1 MKGGRPDERGEHRK
15 AAWPQTLQ
23 ELGDRVEHMFAS
35 QRQLN
40 AKQHEAATFG
50 DGPLRVIA
58 GPGTGKTTT
67 LTARVEVLL
76 ERGVMPERILLLTFT
91 RRAAREIVNR
101 VRAIRG
107 ADQVRRVSG
116 GTFHS
121 VAHHTLRRHHAA
133 VGLPEGFGVLD
144 RGDAADL
151 MDLVRGE
158 LGVVSR
164 ERRLPK
170 KATLAALYSRTV
182 NTGMPLVDV
191 MRDNTPWC
199 ADSSDEVA
207 SIFTAFVARKRS
219 LGLLD
224 FDDLLLYWR
233 VAAQD
238 DVLGEELGAA
248 YDHILVDEF
257 QDVNLLQLDVLVGL
271 RRVDPRLTLV
281 GDDAQAIYGFR
292 GASARF
298 LLDAER
304 YFSGL
309 ATITLDVNYRSSAAI
324 LRVANAIAADAPE
337 GFCSVLREEVPVIG
351 ASQPLLVHCANER
364 EQSELVTDRVLELYE
379 QGVALQKQAVLF
391 RAAHH
396 SADLEI
402 ELARR
407 RIPFVKY
414 GGLRYLEAA
423 HVKDLLA
430 AFRLADNPR
439 DEMAWFRLLQ
449 LMPGV
454 GPAKARRAINALR
467 DIDGNIPMSHGEI
480 KRRWSGVF
488 DVLPSDTR
496 EMSRD
501 LVEAMCEKEFEP
513 VVVHAERLRQ
523 AIAPLIAASYDD
535 ATPRLEDL
543 GALVLACAE
552 ATRLS
557 DVAAEQALEP
567 PTSTG
572 DLAGPPMIDE
582 DWLVL
587 STVHSAKGLEFDAVH
602 VIHAADGNFPSDMS
616 LGSPEGLEEE
626 RRLFYVSVTR
636 ARRNLAIYVPLR
648 YHHHR
653 VRDDH
658 SWSQPS
664 RFLSE
669 SVRSTLVEVTSEG
682 VSERSPSSSSTV
694 AIDGSEVVAG
704 QLSKLW

>member
-1 MKGGRPDERGEHRK
+1 
-15 AAWPQTLQ
+15 
-23 ELGDRVEHMFAS
+23 MFALERDLNE
-35 QRQLN
+35 RQL
-40 AKQHEAATFG
+40 EAATFG

-67 LTARVEVLL
+67 LTARVQFLL

-91 RRAAREIVNR
+91 RRSAREIVNR
-101 VRAIRG
+101 VRAMRG
-107 ADQVRRVSG
+107 ADSARRVSG

-121 VAHHTLRRHHAA
+121 VAHHSLRRHHAA

-144 RGDAADL
+144 SGDAADL

-158 LGVVSR
+158 MSIVSR
-164 ERRLPK
+164 DRRLPK
-170 KATLAALYSRTV
+170 KSTLAALYSRTV
-182 NTGMPLVDV
+182 NTGVSLADV
-191 MRDNTPWC
+191 MREVTPWC
-199 ADSSDEVA
+199 AESLDEVG
-207 SIFTAFVARKRS
+207 SIFSAFVARKQT

-233 VAAQD
+233 AAVQD
-238 DVLGEELGAA
+238 TALGDELSAA
-248 YDHILVDEF
+248 YDHVLVDEF
-257 QDVNLLQLDVLVGL
+257 QDVNRLQLDVLVGL
-271 RRVDPRLTLV
+271 RRRNPRLTIV

-292 GASARF
+292 GATARF
-298 LLDAER
+298 LLDAEV
-304 YFSGL
+304 YFDGL
-309 ATITLDVNYRSSAAI
+309 TTVTLNVNYRSSGSI
-324 LRVANAIAADAPE
+324 LAVANAIAADAPE
-337 GFCSVLREEVPVIG
+337 GFTSVLREVVPLVG
-351 ASQPLLVHCANER
+351 ASQPLLIHCADER
-364 EQSELVTDRVLELYE
+364 EQSESVADRVLDLYE

-391 RAAHH
+391 RAVHH

-439 DEMAWFRLLQ
+439 DEMAWFRLFQ

-454 GPAKARRAINALR
+454 GPAKARRAIDALR
-467 DIDGNIPMSHGEI
+467 DGDGKIPLSHTELQQH
-480 KRRWSGVF
+480 WS
-488 DVLPSDTR
+488 DVSDALSDDAR
-496 EMSRD
+496 LMAHD
-501 LVEAMCEKEFEP
+501 LSDALCEREFEP
-513 VVVHAERLRQ
+513 VELHAERIRRALT
-523 AIAPLIAASYDD
+523 PLITSSYDD
-535 ATPRLEDL
+535 AAPRLEDL
-543 GALVLACAE
+543 GALVLACSGM
-552 ATRLS
+552 TRLS

-567 PTSTG
+567 PASTG
-572 DLAGPPMIDE
+572 DFAGPPMVDE

-626 RRLFYVSVTR
+626 RRLFYVAVTR
-636 ARRNLAIYVPLR
+636 ARRNLALYVPLR

-658 SWSQPS
+658 SWAQPS
-664 RFLSE
+664 RFLSDQ
-669 SVRSTLVEVTSEG
+669 VRSTLAEIPAVRANLEG
-682 VSERSPSSSSTV
+682 PSPTPSV
-694 AIDGSEVVAG
+694 VVDGSAVVGG

>member
-1 MKGGRPDERGEHRK
+1 MCASR
-15 AAWPQTLQ
+15 Q
-23 ELGDRVEHMFAS
+23 ELNER
-35 QRQLN
+35 QR
-40 AKQHEAATFG
+40 EAANFG

-67 LTARVEVLL
+67 LTARVGVLL
-76 ERGVMPERILLLTFT
+76 ERGVTPERILLLTFT
-91 RRAAREIVNR
+91 RRSAREIVSR
-101 VRAIRG
+101 VRTLRG
-107 ADQVRRVSG
+107 ADQGRRVSG

-158 LGVVSR
+158 MGILSK

-182 NTGMPLVDV
+182 NTGMRLADV
-191 MRDNTPWC
+191 MRETTPWC
-199 ADSSDEVA
+199 AESLDEVA

-238 DVLGEELGAA
+238 DALGEELGAA

-271 RRVDPRLTLV
+271 RRIDPRLTIV

-292 GASARF
+292 GATARF
-298 LLDAER
+298 LLDAED
-304 YFSGL
+304 YFNDL
-309 ATITLDVNYRSSAAI
+309 TTITLDVNYRSSGVI
-324 LRVANAIAADAPE
+324 LGVANAIAADAPE
-337 GFCSVLREEVPVIG
+337 GFSSVLREVVPITG
-351 ASQPLLVHCANER
+351 ASQPLLVHCADER
-364 EQSELVTDRVLELYE
+364 DQSESVANRVLEFYE
-379 QGVALQKQAVLF
+379 QGTPLQKQAVLF

-396 SADLEI
+396 SGDLEI

-439 DEMAWFRLLQ
+439 DEVAWFRLLQ

-467 DIDGNIPMSHGEI
+467 DVDGNLPLSHGEVG
-480 KRRWSGVF
+480 RRWSIV
-488 DVLPSDTR
+488 DEELPSEVR
-496 EMSRD
+496 EMWRD
-501 LVEAMCEKEFEP
+501 LADAMCEKELEP
-513 VVVHAERLRQ
+513 VEVHAERIRR
-523 AIAPLIAASYDD
+523 AIVPLITSSYED
-535 ATPRLEDL
+535 AVVRLEDL
-543 GALVLACAE
+543 GALVLACAG
-552 ATRLS
+552 TLRLS

-567 PTSTG
+567 PVSTG
-572 DLAGPPMIDE
+572 NLAGPPMIDE

-626 RRLFYVSVTR
+626 RRLFYVAITR
-636 ARRNLAIYVPLR
+636 ARRNLAVYVPLR
-648 YHHHR
+648 YHHNR

-658 SWSQPS
+658 SWAQPS

-669 SVRSTLVEVTSEG
+669 SVRSTLVEVPTAVTSQQIPMSQLTVVIHGSRVVEG
-682 VSERSPSSSSTV
+682 H
-694 AIDGSEVVAG
+694 
-704 QLSKLW
+704 LSKLW

>member
-1 MKGGRPDERGEHRK
+1 
-15 AAWPQTLQ
+15 
-23 ELGDRVEHMFAS
+23 MFAS
-35 QRQLN
+35 RQELNERQR
-40 AKQHEAATFG
+40 EAANFG

-67 LTARVEVLL
+67 LTARVGVLL
-76 ERGVMPERILLLTFT
+76 ERGVTPERILLLTFT
-91 RRAAREIVNR
+91 RRSAREIVSR
-101 VRAIRG
+101 VRTLRG
-107 ADQVRRVSG
+107 ADQGRRVSG

-158 LGVVSR
+158 MGILSK

-182 NTGMPLVDV
+182 NTGMRLADV
-191 MRDNTPWC
+191 MRETTPWC
-199 ADSSDEVA
+199 AESLDEVA

-238 DVLGEELGAA
+238 DALGEELGAA

-271 RRVDPRLTLV
+271 RRIDPRLTIV

-292 GASARF
+292 GATARF
-298 LLDAER
+298 LLDAED
-304 YFSGL
+304 YFNDL
-309 ATITLDVNYRSSAAI
+309 TTITLDVNYRSSGAI
-324 LRVANAIAADAPE
+324 LEVANAIAADAPE
-337 GFCSVLREEVPVIG
+337 GFSSVLREVVPITG
-351 ASQPLLVHCANER
+351 ASQPLLVHCADER
-364 EQSELVTDRVLELYE
+364 DQSESVANRVLEFYE
-379 QGVALQKQAVLF
+379 QGTALQKQAVLF

-396 SADLEI
+396 SGDLEI

-439 DEMAWFRLLQ
+439 DEVAWFRLLQ

-467 DIDGNIPMSHGEI
+467 DVDGNLPLSHGEVG
-480 KRRWSGVF
+480 RRWSIV
-488 DVLPSDTR
+488 DEELPSEVR
-496 EMSRD
+496 EMWRD
-501 LVEAMCEKEFEP
+501 LADAMCEKELEP
-513 VVVHAERLRQ
+513 VEVHAERIRR
-523 AIAPLIAASYDD
+523 AIVPLITSSYED
-535 ATPRLEDL
+535 AVVRLEDL
-543 GALVLACAE
+543 GALVLACAG
-552 ATRLS
+552 TLRLS

-567 PTSTG
+567 PVSTG
-572 DLAGPPMIDE
+572 NLAGPPMIDE

-626 RRLFYVSVTR
+626 RRLFYVAITR
-636 ARRNLAIYVPLR
+636 ARRNLAVYVPLR
-648 YHHHR
+648 YHHNR

-658 SWSQPS
+658 SWAQPS

-669 SVRSTLVEVTSEG
+669 SVRSTLVEVPTAVTSQQIPM
-682 VSERSPSSSSTV
+682 SQLTV
-694 AIDGSEVVAG
+694 VIDGSRVVEG
-704 QLSKLW
+704 HLSKLW

>member
-1 MKGGRPDERGEHRK
+1 MP
-15 AAWPQTLQ
+15 
-23 ELGDRVEHMFAS
+23 AS
-35 QRQLN
+35 NRELN
-40 AKQHEAATFG
+40 ARQREAASFG

-67 LTARVEVLL
+67 LTARVEFLL
-76 ERGVMPERILLLTFT
+76 ERGVAPERILLLTFT
-91 RRAAREIVNR
+91 RRSSREIVSR
-101 VRAIRG
+101 VGALRG
-107 ADQVRRVSG
+107 ADHGRRVSG

-133 VGLPEGFGVLD
+133 LGLPAGFGVLD

-151 MDLVRGE
+151 IDLVRGE
-158 LGVVSR
+158 LGILSK

-170 KATLAALYSRTV
+170 KSTLGALYSRTV
-182 NTGMPLVDV
+182 NTGMRLADV
-191 MRDNTPWC
+191 MRENTPWC
-199 ADSSDEVA
+199 AESFEEVA
-207 SIFTAFVARKRS
+207 SLFTAFVARKQS

-238 DVLGEELGAA
+238 DALGEELGAA

-271 RRVDPRLTLV
+271 RRIDPRLTIV

-292 GASARF
+292 GATARF

-304 YFSGL
+304 YFNGL
-309 ATITLDVNYRSSAAI
+309 TTITLDVNYRSSGAI
-324 LRVANAIAADAPE
+324 LGVANALAADAPE
-337 GFCSVLREEVPVIG
+337 GFSSVLREVVPVSG
-351 ASQPLLVHCANER
+351 ASQPLLVHCADER
-364 EQSELVTDRVLELYE
+364 DQSESVADRVLEFYE
-379 QGVALQKQAVLF
+379 QGIALQKQAVLF

-449 LMPGV
+449 LLPGV

-467 DIDGNIPMSHGEI
+467 EMDGRIPLSHGEI
-480 KRRWSGVF
+480 QRRWSDVV
-488 DVLPSDTR
+488 DVLPIDVR
-496 EMSRD
+496 DMSRD
-501 LVEAMCEKEFEP
+501 LADALCERELEP
-513 VVVHAERLRQ
+513 VEVHAERIRR
-523 AIAPLIAASYDD
+523 AIVPLISSSYDD
-535 ATPRLEDL
+535 AVARLEDL
-543 GALVLACAE
+543 GALVLAC
-552 ATRLS
+552 TGTLRLS

-582 DWLVL
+582 DWLIL

-626 RRLFYVSVTR
+626 RRLFYVAITR
-636 ARRNLAIYVPLR
+636 ARRDLAIYVPLR

-658 SWSQPS
+658 SWAQPS

-669 SVRSTLVEVTSEG
+669 SVRSALIEIPAAGKSQQL
-682 VSERSPSSSSTV
+682 SSSPSTV
-694 AIDGSEVVAG
+694 VIDGSGVVEG

>member
-1 MKGGRPDERGEHRK
+1 
-15 AAWPQTLQ
+15 
-23 ELGDRVEHMFAS
+23 
-35 QRQLN
+35 
-40 AKQHEAATFG
+40 
-50 DGPLRVIA
+50 
-58 GPGTGKTTT
+58 
-67 LTARVEVLL
+67 
-76 ERGVMPERILLLTFT
+76 
-91 RRAAREIVNR
+91 
-101 VRAIRG
+101 
-107 ADQVRRVSG
+107 
-116 GTFHS
+116 
-121 VAHHTLRRHHAA
+121 
-133 VGLPEGFGVLD
+133 
-144 RGDAADL
+144 

-158 LGVVSR
+158 LGIVSR

-182 NTGMPLVDV
+182 NTGLPLADV
-191 MRDNTPWC
+191 MRENTPWC
-199 ADSSDEVA
+199 AESFDEVA
-207 SIFTAFVARKRS
+207 SVFTAFVSRKRS

-271 RRVDPRLTLV
+271 RRMDPRLTIV

-298 LLDAER
+298 LLDAEH
-304 YFSGL
+304 YFNGL
-309 ATITLDVNYRSSAAI
+309 TTITLDVNYRSSAAI
-324 LRVANAIAADAPE
+324 LGVANAIAADAPE
-337 GFCSVLREEVPVIG
+337 GFSSVLCEEVPVTG
-351 ASQPLLVHCANER
+351 ASQPLLIHCADER
-364 EQSELVTDRVLELYE
+364 DQSESVADRVLELYE
-379 QGVALQKQAVLF
+379 EGIALQKQAVLF

-467 DIDGNIPMSHGEI
+467 DMDGKIPLSHGEVQ
-480 KRRWSGVF
+480 RRWSGVVE
-488 DVLPSDTR
+488 VLPSDVR

-501 LVEAMCEKEFEP
+501 LAEALGEKVFEP
-513 VVVHAERLRQ
+513 VVVHAERIRR
-523 AIAPLIAASYDD
+523 AIAPLISSSYDD
-535 ATPRLEDL
+535 AAPRLEDL

-557 DVAAEQALEP
+557 DVATEQALEP
-567 PTSTG
+567 PASTG

-587 STVHSAKGLEFDAVH
+587 STVHSAKGLEFDAIH

-626 RRLFYVSVTR
+626 RHLFYVAITR

-658 SWSQPS
+658 SWAQPS

-669 SVRSTLVEVTSEG
+669 SVRSTLVEVPAAGTNQQ
-682 VSERSPSSSSTV
+682 SPSSPSTV
-694 AIDGSEVVAG
+694 TIDGSGVVAR

>member
-1 MKGGRPDERGEHRK
+1 
-15 AAWPQTLQ
+15 
-23 ELGDRVEHMFAS
+23 
-35 QRQLN
+35 
-40 AKQHEAATFG
+40 
-50 DGPLRVIA
+50 
-58 GPGTGKTTT
+58 
-67 LTARVEVLL
+67 
-76 ERGVMPERILLLTFT
+76 
-91 RRAAREIVNR
+91 
-101 VRAIRG
+101 
-107 ADQVRRVSG
+107 
-116 GTFHS
+116 
-121 VAHHTLRRHHAA
+121 
-133 VGLPEGFGVLD
+133 
-144 RGDAADL
+144 

-158 LGVVSR
+158 LGIVSR

-182 NTGMPLVDV
+182 NTGLPLADV
-191 MRDNTPWC
+191 MRETTPWC
-199 ADSSDEVA
+199 AESFDEVA
-207 SIFTAFVARKRS
+207 SVFTAFVARKRS

-238 DVLGEELGAA
+238 DVLGAELGAA

-271 RRVDPRLTLV
+271 RRMDPRLTIV

-304 YFSGL
+304 YFNGL
-309 ATITLDVNYRSSAAI
+309 TTITLNVNYRSSAVI
-324 LRVANAIAADAPE
+324 LGVANAIAADAPE
-337 GFCSVLREEVPVIG
+337 GFSSVLREEVPVTG
-351 ASQPLLVHCANER
+351 ASEPMLIHCADER
-364 EQSELVTDRVLELYE
+364 DQSESVADRVLELYE
-379 QGVALQKQAVLF
+379 EGIALQKQAVLF

-467 DIDGNIPMSHGEI
+467 DIDGKIPLSYGEI
-480 KRRWSGVF
+480 QRRWSGVV
-488 DVLPSDTR
+488 DVLPSDVR
-496 EMSRD
+496 EMSHD
-501 LVEAMCEKEFEP
+501 LAEALCEKEFEP
-513 VVVHAERLRQ
+513 VVVHAERIRR
-523 AIAPLIAASYDD
+523 AVAPLISSSYDD
-535 ATPRLEDL
+535 AAPRLEDL

-552 ATRLS
+552 TTRLS

-567 PTSTG
+567 PASTG
-572 DLAGPPMIDE
+572 DLAGAPMIDE

-587 STVHSAKGLEFDAVH
+587 STVHSAKGLEFDAIH

-626 RRLFYVSVTR
+626 RRLFYVAITR

-658 SWSQPS
+658 SWAQPS

-669 SVRSTLVEVTSEG
+669 SVRSTLVEVLATG
-682 VSERSPSSSSTV
+682 TNQQNPSSPSTV

>member
-1 MKGGRPDERGEHRK
+1 MITAQRDLNER
-15 AAWPQTLQ
+15 
-23 ELGDRVEHMFAS
+23 
-35 QRQLN
+35 QR
-40 AKQHEAATFG
+40 EAATFG

-76 ERGVMPERILLLTFT
+76 ERRVAPERILILTFT
-91 RRAAREIVNR
+91 RRSAREIVSR
-101 VRAIRG
+101 VRALRG
-107 ADQVRRVSG
+107 ADHGRRVAG

-151 MDLVRGE
+151 IDLVRGE
-158 LGVVSR
+158 RGILSR

-170 KATLAALYSRTV
+170 KGTLAALYSRTV
-182 NTGMPLVDV
+182 NTGMPLEEV
-191 MRDNTPWC
+191 MAETTPWC
-199 ADSSDEVA
+199 VESIDEVA
-207 SIFTAFVARKRS
+207 SLFTAFVARKRS

-233 VAAQD
+233 AAAQD
-238 DVLGEELGAA
+238 DALGAELGSAF
-248 YDHILVDEF
+248 DHVLVDEF
-257 QDVNLLQLDVLVGL
+257 QDVNRLQLDVLVGL
-271 RRVDPRLTLV
+271 RQRDPRVTIV

-292 GASARF
+292 GATARF

-304 YFSGL
+304 HFDGL
-309 ATITLDVNYRSSAAI
+309 TTITLDVNYRSSAAI
-324 LRVANAIAADAPE
+324 LEVANALAADAPE
-337 GFCSVLREEVPVIG
+337 GFTSVLREEVPISG
-351 ASQPLLVHCANER
+351 ASPPRLVHCADER
-364 EQSELVTDRVLELYE
+364 DQSESVADRVLELYE
-379 QGVALQKQAVLF
+379 EGIALQKQAVLF

-439 DEMAWFRLLQ
+439 DEMAWFRLFQ

-454 GPAKARRAINALR
+454 GPAKARQAINSLR
-467 DIDGNIPMSHGEI
+467 DADGTLPLSHGEI
-480 KRRWSGVF
+480 RRRWPDVVE
-488 DVLPSDTR
+488 VLPSDVHRLT
-496 EMSRD
+496 RD
-501 LVEAMCEKEFEP
+501 LAEALAAKELEP
-513 VVVHAERLRQ
+513 VAVHAERIRR
-523 AIAPLIAASYDD
+523 AIAPLIASTYDD
-535 ATPRLEDL
+535 AAPRLEDL
-543 GALVLACAE
+543 GALVLACTGT
-552 ATRLS
+552 TRLS

-567 PTSTG
+567 PASTG

-616 LGSPEGLEEE
+616 TGSPEGLEEE
-626 RRLFYVSVTR
+626 RRLFYVAITR
-636 ARRNLAIYVPLR
+636 ARRDLAVYVPLR

-658 SWSQPS
+658 SWAQPS

-669 SVRSTLVEVTSEG
+669 SVRSTLVE
-682 VSERSPSSSSTV
+682 SPAPNTDQQVESSFSTV
-694 AIDGSEVVAG
+694 TIDGSEVVAG

>member
-1 MKGGRPDERGEHRK
+1 
-15 AAWPQTLQ
+15 
-23 ELGDRVEHMFAS
+23 MFAS
-35 QRQLN
+35 QRELN
-40 AKQHEAATFG
+40 ARQREAATFG

-67 LTARVEVLL
+67 LTARVEILL
-76 ERGVMPERILLLTFT
+76 ERGVAPERILLLTFT
-91 RRAAREIVNR
+91 RRSAREIVSR
-101 VRAIRG
+101 VRALRG

-133 VGLPEGFGVLD
+133 VGLPAGFGVLD
-144 RGDAADL
+144 RSDAADL

-158 LGVVSR
+158 MGILSR
-164 ERRLPK
+164 GRRLPK
-170 KATLAALYSRTV
+170 KTTLGALYSRTV
-182 NTGMPLVDV
+182 NTGMPLADV
-191 MRDNTPWC
+191 MRENTPWC
-199 ADSSDEVA
+199 VESFDEVA
-207 SIFTAFVARKRS
+207 SLFTAFVARKRS

-238 DVLGEELGAA
+238 EALGEELGAA

-271 RRVDPRLTLV
+271 RRMDPRLTIV

-292 GASARF
+292 GATARF

-304 YFSGL
+304 YFKGL
-309 ATITLDVNYRSSAAI
+309 TTITLDVNYRSSGAI
-324 LRVANAIAADAPE
+324 LRVANAIGADAPE
-337 GFCSVLREEVPVIG
+337 GFSSVLREKVPVTG
-351 ASQPLLVHCANER
+351 ASQPLLIHCADER
-364 EQSELVTDRVLELYE
+364 DQSESVADRVLEFYE
-379 QGVALQKQAVLF
+379 QGIALQKQAVLF

-396 SADLEI
+396 SGDLEI

-449 LMPGV
+449 LLPGV

-467 DIDGNIPMSHGEI
+467 DMDGKIPLSHGEI
-480 KRRWSGVF
+480 RRRWSDVV
-488 DVLPSDTR
+488 DVLPNEVG

-501 LVEAMCEKEFEP
+501 LADALCEKELEP
-513 VVVHAERLRQ
+513 VEVHAERIRQ
-523 AIAPLIAASYDD
+523 AIVPLISSTYDD
-535 ATPRLEDL
+535 AVPRLEDL
-543 GALVLACAE
+543 GALVLACAG
-552 ATRLS
+552 TLRLS

-567 PTSTG
+567 PASTG
-572 DLAGPPMIDE
+572 DLAGPPMVDE

-616 LGSPEGLEEE
+616 TGSPEGLEEE
-626 RRLFYVSVTR
+626 RRLFYVAITR

-658 SWSQPS
+658 SWAQPS

-669 SVRSTLVEVTSEG
+669 SVRSTLVEV
-682 VSERSPSSSSTV
+682 P
-694 AIDGSEVVAG
+694 AAG
-704 QLSKLW
+704 

>member
-1 MKGGRPDERGEHRK
+1 
-15 AAWPQTLQ
+15 
-23 ELGDRVEHMFAS
+23 
-35 QRQLN
+35 
-40 AKQHEAATFG
+40 
-50 DGPLRVIA
+50 
-58 GPGTGKTTT
+58 
-67 LTARVEVLL
+67 
-76 ERGVMPERILLLTFT
+76 
-91 RRAAREIVNR
+91 
-101 VRAIRG
+101 
-107 ADQVRRVSG
+107 
-116 GTFHS
+116 

-133 VGLPEGFGVLD
+133 LGLPAGFGVLD

-158 LGVVSR
+158 LRILSKD
-164 ERRLPK
+164 RRLPK
-170 KATLAALYSRTV
+170 KSTLGALYSRTV
-182 NTGMPLVDV
+182 NTGMQLADV
-191 MRDNTPWC
+191 MRENTPWC
-199 ADSSDEVA
+199 AESFEEVA
-207 SIFTAFVARKRS
+207 SLFTTFVARKQS

-238 DVLGEELGAA
+238 DALGEELGAA

-271 RRVDPRLTLV
+271 RRIDPRLTIV

-292 GASARF
+292 GATARF

-304 YFSGL
+304 YFDGL
-309 ATITLDVNYRSSAAI
+309 TTITLDVNYRSSGAI
-324 LRVANAIAADAPE
+324 LGVANAIAADAPE
-337 GFCSVLREEVPVIG
+337 GFSSILREVVPIRG
-351 ASQPLLVHCANER
+351 ASQPLLVHCADER
-364 EQSELVTDRVLELYE
+364 DQSESVADRVLELYE
-379 QGVALQKQAVLF
+379 QGIALQKQAVLF

-439 DEMAWFRLLQ
+439 DEMAWFRLIQ

-454 GPAKARRAINALR
+454 GPSKARRAINALR
-467 DIDGNIPMSHGEI
+467 DMDGKIPLSHGEVQ
-480 KRRWSGVF
+480 RRWSGVV
-488 DVLPSDTR
+488 DVLPSDVG
-496 EMSRD
+496 EMSRVLAD
-501 LVEAMCEKEFEP
+501 ALCEKELEP
-513 VVVHAERLRQ
+513 VEVHAERIRR
-523 AIAPLIAASYDD
+523 AMVPLISSTYDD
-535 ATPRLEDL
+535 AVSRLEDL
-543 GALVLACAE
+543 GALVLSC
-552 ATRLS
+552 TGTLRLS

-626 RRLFYVSVTR
+626 RRLFYVAITR
-636 ARRNLAIYVPLR
+636 ARRNLAVYVPLR

-658 SWSQPS
+658 SWAQPS
-664 RFLSE
+664 RFLSD
-669 SVRSTLVEVTSEG
+669 SVRETLVEFPAAGTSQQFLP
-682 VSERSPSSSSTV
+682 SPSMV
-694 AIDGSEVVAG
+694 VIDGSGVVEG
-704 QLSKLW
+704 HLSKLW

>member
-1 MKGGRPDERGEHRK
+1 
-15 AAWPQTLQ
+15 
-23 ELGDRVEHMFAS
+23 MFAS
-35 QRQLN
+35 QRELN
-40 AKQHEAATFG
+40 ARQREAATFG
-50 DGPLRVIA
+50 DGSLRVIA

-67 LTARVEVLL
+67 LTARVEILL
-76 ERGVMPERILLLTFT
+76 ERGVTPERILLLTFT
-91 RRAAREIVNR
+91 RRSAREIVNR

-158 LGVVSR
+158 LGIVSR

-170 KATLAALYSRTV
+170 KATLGALYSRTV
-182 NTGMPLVDV
+182 NTGMPLADV
-191 MRDNTPWC
+191 MRENTPWC
-199 ADSSDEVA
+199 AESFDEVA
-207 SIFTAFVARKRS
+207 SVFTAFVARKRS

-271 RRVDPRLTLV
+271 RRMDPRLTIV

-298 LLDAER
+298 MLDAER
-304 YFSGL
+304 YFNGL
-309 ATITLDVNYRSSAAI
+309 TTITLDVNYRSSAAI
-324 LRVANAIAADAPE
+324 LGVANAIAADAPK
-337 GFCSVLREEVPVIG
+337 GFSSVLREEVPVTG
-351 ASQPLLVHCANER
+351 ASQPLLIHCADER
-364 EQSELVTDRVLELYE
+364 DQSESVADRVLEFYE
-379 QGVALQKQAVLF
+379 QGIALQKQAVLF

-449 LMPGV
+449 LLPGV

-467 DIDGNIPMSHGEI
+467 DMDGKIPLSHGEI
-480 KRRWSGVF
+480 RRRWSDVV
-488 DVLPSDTR
+488 DVLPSEVG

-501 LVEAMCEKEFEP
+501 LADALCEKELEP
-513 VVVHAERLRQ
+513 VEVHAERIRR
-523 AIAPLIAASYDD
+523 AIAPLISSSYDD
-535 ATPRLEDL
+535 AVPRLEDL
-543 GALVLACAE
+543 GALVLACAG
-552 ATRLS
+552 TLRLS

-567 PTSTG
+567 PASTG

-626 RRLFYVSVTR
+626 RRLFYVAITR

-658 SWSQPS
+658 SWAQPS

-669 SVRSTLVEVTSEG
+669 SVRSTLVEVPAAGTSQQ
-682 VSERSPSSSSTV
+682 SPSSPSTV
-694 AIDGSEVVAG
+694 AIDGSELVAG

>member
-1 MKGGRPDERGEHRK
+1 
-15 AAWPQTLQ
+15 
-23 ELGDRVEHMFAS
+23 MFAS
-35 QRQLN
+35 RQELNERQR
-40 AKQHEAATFG
+40 EAANFG

-67 LTARVEVLL
+67 LTARVGVLL
-76 ERGVMPERILLLTFT
+76 ERGVTPERILLLTFT
-91 RRAAREIVNR
+91 RRSAREIVSR
-101 VRAIRG
+101 VRTLRG
-107 ADQVRRVSG
+107 ADQGRRVSG

-158 LGVVSR
+158 MGILSK

-182 NTGMPLVDV
+182 NTGMRLADV
-191 MRDNTPWC
+191 MRETTPWC
-199 ADSSDEVA
+199 AESLDEVA

-238 DVLGEELGAA
+238 DALGEELGAA

-271 RRVDPRLTLV
+271 RRIDPRLTIV

-292 GASARF
+292 GATARF
-298 LLDAER
+298 LLDSED
-304 YFSGL
+304 YFNDL
-309 ATITLDVNYRSSAAI
+309 TTITLDVNYRSSGVI
-324 LRVANAIAADAPE
+324 LGVANAIAADAPE
-337 GFCSVLREEVPVIG
+337 GFSSVLREVVPITG
-351 ASQPLLVHCANER
+351 ASQPLLVHCADER
-364 EQSELVTDRVLELYE
+364 DQSESVANRVLEFYE
-379 QGVALQKQAVLF
+379 QGTPLQKQAVLF

-396 SADLEI
+396 SGDLEI

-439 DEMAWFRLLQ
+439 DEVAWFRLLQ

-467 DIDGNIPMSHGEI
+467 DVDGNLPLSHGEVG
-480 KRRWSGVF
+480 RRWSIV
-488 DVLPSDTR
+488 DEELPSEVR
-496 EMSRD
+496 EMWRD
-501 LVEAMCEKEFEP
+501 LADAMCEKELEP
-513 VVVHAERLRQ
+513 VEVHAERIRR
-523 AIAPLIAASYDD
+523 AIVPLITSSYED
-535 ATPRLEDL
+535 AVVRLEDL
-543 GALVLACAE
+543 GALVLACAG
-552 ATRLS
+552 TLRLS

-567 PTSTG
+567 PVSTG
-572 DLAGPPMIDE
+572 NLAGPPMIDE

-626 RRLFYVSVTR
+626 RRLFYVAITR
-636 ARRNLAIYVPLR
+636 ARRNLAVYVPLR
-648 YHHHR
+648 YHHNR

-658 SWSQPS
+658 SWAQPS

-669 SVRSTLVEVTSEG
+669 SVRSTLVEVPTAVTSQQIPMSQLTVVIHGSRVVEG
-682 VSERSPSSSSTV
+682 H
-694 AIDGSEVVAG
+694 
-704 QLSKLW
+704 LSKLW

>member
-1 MKGGRPDERGEHRK
+1 MFVSSR
-15 AAWPQTLQ
+15 
-23 ELGDRVEHMFAS
+23 ELNEK
-35 QRQLN
+35 QR
-40 AKQHEAATFG
+40 EAATFG

-67 LTARVEVLL
+67 LTARVEFLL
-76 ERGVMPERILLLTFT
+76 ERGVAPERILLLTFT
-91 RRAAREIVNR
+91 RRSAREIVSR
-101 VRAIRG
+101 VRALRG
-107 ADQVRRVSG
+107 VDRGRRVSG

-121 VAHHTLRRHHAA
+121 VAHQTLRRHHAA
-133 VGLPEGFGVLD
+133 LGLPEGFGVLD
-144 RGDAADL
+144 HGDAADL

-158 LGVVSR
+158 MRILSK

-170 KATLAALYSRTV
+170 KGTLGALYSRTV
-182 NTGMPLVDV
+182 NTGTQLADV
-191 MRDNTPWC
+191 MRENTPWC
-199 ADSSDEVA
+199 ADSLDEVA
-207 SIFTAFVARKRS
+207 SLFTAFVARKKS

-238 DVLGEELGAA
+238 EAIGEELSAA

-257 QDVNLLQLDVLVGL
+257 QDVNRLQLDVLLGL
-271 RRVDPRLTLV
+271 RRIDPRLTIV

-292 GASARF
+292 GATARF
-298 LLDAER
+298 LLDAEQH
-304 YFSGL
+304 FDGL
-309 ATITLDVNYRSSAAI
+309 TTITLGANYRSSSAI
-324 LRVANAIAADAPE
+324 LEVANAIAAGAPE
-337 GFCSVLREEVPVIG
+337 GFTSVLHEEVRVSS
-351 ASQPLLVHCANER
+351 ASPPTLVHCADER
-364 EQSELVTDRVLELYE
+364 DQSESVADRVLELYE
-379 QGVALQKQAVLF
+379 QGIALQKQAVLF

-396 SADLEI
+396 SGDLEI

-439 DEMAWFRLLQ
+439 DEMAWFRLFQ

-454 GPAKARRAINALR
+454 GPTKARRAINSLR
-467 DIDGNIPMSHGEI
+467 DVDGSIPLSHGEI
-480 KRRWSGVF
+480 QQRWSSVH
-488 DVLPSDTR
+488 DVLPDDVH
-496 EMSRD
+496 EMSSD
-501 LVEAMCEKEFEP
+501 LAGALCENELEP
-513 VVVHAERLRQ
+513 VEVHAERIRR
-523 AIAPLIAASYDD
+523 AVVPLISSSYDD
-535 ATPRLEDL
+535 APVRLEDL
-543 GALVLACAE
+543 GALVLACAG
-552 ATRLS
+552 TSRLS

-567 PTSTG
+567 PASTG

-626 RRLFYVSVTR
+626 RRLFYVAITR

-658 SWSQPS
+658 SWAQPS

-669 SVRSTLVEVTSEG
+669 SVRSTLVEAAAAGENRRNPS
-682 VSERSPSSSSTV
+682 SPSMVT
-694 AIDGSEVVAG
+694 INGSGVVEE

>member
-1 MKGGRPDERGEHRK
+1 
-15 AAWPQTLQ
+15 
-23 ELGDRVEHMFAS
+23 MFAS
-35 QRQLN
+35 QRELN
-40 AKQHEAATFG
+40 ARQREAANFG

-67 LTARVEVLL
+67 LTARVNVLL
-76 ERGVMPERILLLTFT
+76 ERGVAPERILLLTFT
-91 RRAAREIVNR
+91 RRSAREIVSR
-101 VRAIRG
+101 VRALRG
-107 ADQVRRVSG
+107 ADHGRRVAG

-121 VAHHTLRRHHAA
+121 VAHATLRRHHES
-133 VGLPEGFGVLD
+133 VGLPAGFGVLD

-151 MDLVRGE
+151 LDLVRGE
-158 LGVVSR
+158 LGVLSK

-170 KATLAALYSRTV
+170 KGTLGALYSRTV
-182 NTGMPLVDV
+182 NTGMRLADV
-191 MRDNTPWC
+191 MRESTPWC
-199 ADSSDEVA
+199 ADSLDEVA
-207 SIFTAFVARKRS
+207 SLFTSFVARKRT

-233 VAAQD
+233 VATQD
-238 DVLGEELGAA
+238 EVLGEQLGAA

-257 QDVNLLQLDVLVGL
+257 QDVNLLQLEVLVGL
-271 RRVDPRLTLV
+271 RRIDPRLTIV

-292 GASARF
+292 GATARY

-304 YFSGL
+304 YFTGL
-309 ATITLDVNYRSSAAI
+309 TTVTLDINYRSSAAI
-324 LRVANAIAADAPE
+324 LGVANAIAADAPD
-337 GFCSVLREEVPVIG
+337 GFSSVLREEVPILG
-351 ASQPLLVHCANER
+351 ASPPLLVHCADER
-364 EQSELVTDRVLELYE
+364 DQSESVADRVLELYE
-379 QGVALQKQAVLF
+379 QGIALQKQAVLF

-396 SADLEI
+396 SGDLEI

-449 LMPGV
+449 LLPGV
-454 GPAKARRAINALR
+454 GPARTRRAIGALR
-467 DIDGNIPMSHGEI
+467 DMDGQVPLSHAEI
-480 KRRWSGVF
+480 QRRWPNVL
-488 DVLPSDTR
+488 DVLPSDAR
-496 EMSRD
+496 EMSRVFTD
-501 LVEAMCEKEFEP
+501 ALCEKESEP
-513 VVVHAERLRQ
+513 VEVHADRIRR
-523 AIAPLIAASYDD
+523 AITPLISSSYDD
-535 ATPRLEDL
+535 AVVRLEDL
-543 GALVLACAE
+543 GALVLACAGSS
-552 ATRLS
+552 RLS

-567 PTSTG
+567 PASTG
-572 DLAGPPMIDE
+572 DLAGPPMVDE

-616 LGSPEGLEEE
+616 LGSPKGLEEE
-626 RRLFYVSVTR
+626 RRLFYVAITR

-653 VRDDH
+653 IRDDH
-658 SWSQPS
+658 SWAQPS

-669 SVRSTLVEVTSEG
+669 SVRSTLVET
-682 VSERSPSSSSTV
+682 PSANESLQLPAASSNL
-694 AIDGSEVVAG
+694 AIDVSSVVEG